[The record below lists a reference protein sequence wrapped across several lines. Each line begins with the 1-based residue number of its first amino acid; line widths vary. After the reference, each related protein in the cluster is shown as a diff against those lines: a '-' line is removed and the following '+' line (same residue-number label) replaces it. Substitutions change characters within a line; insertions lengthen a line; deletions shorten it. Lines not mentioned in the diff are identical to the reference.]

1 MTNATLDKPKEL
13 GALHG
18 KGAVR
23 VVIEKT
29 RGTVPAT
36 LKGLGVTLKNMI
48 DNLTGKVAPTIS
60 YPEEKRNYSERFRGV
75 HVLTQRPDG
84 SPKCV
89 ACFMCSTVCPAD
101 CIYIVA
107 GEKPDKGIEKY
118 PVTFEIDML
127 RCVMCGLCIDACPE
141 EAIVMS
147 KEYEMAAFTREDTIY
162 DLTRLMY
169 RKSAE
174 EWGLGYRPRYDKLTT
189 PSQPVEHP
197 RDVKTPRDAKRE
209 TIAV

>member
-1 MTNATLDKPKEL
+1 MSAATLNTPIES
-13 GALHG
+13 GAIHG
-18 KGAVR
+18 KGGVR
-23 VVIEKT
+23 VMTEKT

-36 LKGLGVTLKNMI
+36 LKGLGVTFKNMI
-48 DNLTGKVAPTIS
+48 ANLSGKLAPTIS

-89 ACFMCSTVCPAD
+89 ACYMCSTICHAD
-101 CIYIVA
+101 CINIVA

-118 PVTFEIDML
+118 PVKFEIDML
-127 RCVMCGLCIDACPE
+127 RCVMCGLCVDACPE

-169 RKSAE
+169 RKSLV
-174 EWGLGYRPRYDKLTT
+174 EWRLGYRPRYDKLTS
-189 PSQPVEHP
+189 PSQPVVH
-197 RDVKTPRDAKRE
+197 PRDAKAGKQ
-209 TIAV
+209 AV